1 MYRNKSRTIYSCA
14 DIKTHMTV
22 HSHRAEA
29 GDDNAVVAVEAVGE
43 PYEVVVLLADE
54 LHIIQLKLIH

>member
-1 MYRNKSRTIYSCA
+1 
-14 DIKTHMTV
+14 MTV